1 MGEVARKVG
10 MEKRGDITEWGEK
23 LLKDEAEAKAERI
36 ANMRYSP
43 SVPYLMYPKQLEG
56 WVGGEKGF
64 DPLMVTDALPVY
76 WVREAELKHARVCML
91 ATIGW
96 IATDLGLRFPGE
108 QFQVTTLQAHDAMVE
123 AGIFLPFLAS
133 IGVAELSSGYLWVQ
147 GWNGSANREAGDFFL
162 GKNFLPKD
170 PEKAKDMELKELE
183 NGRLAMLAFSGIVT
197 QAQAFQTTWPFFEPS
212 QPSAGGSGGR
222 PRVIVYSR
230 HFRG

>member
-1 MGEVARKVG
+1 MRAVLEGQGGSRFKNDSKAVIDAAEVARKVG

-23 LLKDEAEAKAERI
+23 LLKDEAKAKAERI
-36 ANMRYSP
+36 ANMRMSP
-43 SVPYLMYPKQLEG
+43 SVPYLMYPPQLEG

-91 ATIGW
+91 ATVGW

-123 AGIFLPFLAS
+123 NGIFLPFLAA
-133 IGVAELSSGYLWVQ
+133 IGTAELYSGWLWIQ
-147 GWNGSANREAGDFFL
+147 GWTGEANREAGDYFL
-162 GKNFLPKD
+162 GKQFLPKD
-170 PEKAKDMELKELE
+170 PEKAKDMRLKELE

-197 QAQAFQTTWPFFEPS
+197 QAAAFKATWPF
-212 QPSAGGSGGR
+212 A
-222 PRVIVYSR
+222 
-230 HFRG
+230 